1 MPFLEDFW
9 KIFIA
14 IFGRISLPFLGGFHV
29 IFIAIFGRIS
39 RDFHCHFWKVF
50 DDFRWFSMKILRHF
64 HHEVSGFNVHS
75 SDTDIFPCIFHA
87 ITPWSVRY
95 RVDFIRYCMD
105 SSDMFLCFARMGE
118 SHPNVCT
125 VCFPGTCN
133 RPREWGFE
141 LSSASLKETMFHL
154 YIKWKGQDKNPR
166 TPFAMQYLCHYT
178 TGSRTQPQQVSC
190 IPKGDDVS
198 PLHQVERSR

>member
-1 MPFLEDFW
+1 MGGIAPNGCKVFSPCTSKAHRNELLSSILGAVDSIVWFCTWFDF
-9 KIFIA
+9 FC
-14 IFGRISLPFLGGFHV
+14 FCVFVRYDVPPC
-29 IFIAIFGRIS
+29 
-39 RDFHCHFWKVF
+39 RDFT
-50 DDFRWFSMKILRHF
+50 I
-64 HHEVSGFNVHS
+64 G
-75 SDTDIFPCIFHA
+75 
-87 ITPWSVRY
+87 
-95 RVDFIRYCMD
+95 
-105 SSDMFLCFARMGE
+105 MGE
-118 SHPNVCT
+118 SHPDVCT